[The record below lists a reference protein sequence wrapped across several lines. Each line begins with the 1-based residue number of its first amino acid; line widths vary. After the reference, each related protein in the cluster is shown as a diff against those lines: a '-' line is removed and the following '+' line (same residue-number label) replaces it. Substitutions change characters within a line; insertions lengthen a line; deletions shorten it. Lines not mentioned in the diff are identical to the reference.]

1 MQIGYTL
8 NGSDLGAAYSFYAA
22 GDGFVFF
29 SAVSVNLIGEVVD
42 MNFGPDFSFQV
53 QKGCIEACHLITVI
67 ENTKL

>member
-1 MQIGYTL
+1 
-8 NGSDLGAAYSFYAA
+8 
-22 GDGFVFF
+22 
-29 SAVSVNLIGEVVD
+29 VNLGEVVD